1 MPHRSRATVL
11 FAAACLL
18 ACPSPQERAEHA
30 RADARSALA
39 RGDRDGAL
47 RALGVLRE
55 LGAETSQDPVEFA
68 QLLVQAGEAPQAV
81 WVLEEAV
88 RKSPEKDDLRIA
100 LAQAALLV
108 ADAAAARAALEPID
122 ESSEKHA
129 EALVLRS
136 QAELRLGDAKRA
148 MATLELAEKL
158 YPDRIEARLV
168 RIGTLL
174 QEHRLEDARRAVEE
188 ARVPVAAA
196 EQPDALRPF
205 EIALYEAEA
214 ESGKTDAAIAG
225 LRSLIAQ
232 KPYDGQAWQSYAQL
246 MMRAGRLEEA
256 TKELESELERKPD
269 STELRPIL
277 AALYRAAN
285 RKEDAQRALR
295 ELIERAPSPNAYL
308 ALARDRAVEGDDT
321 GMLEVLEQ
329 AIQAFPDDPQ
339 LPRTRADAL
348 LSMGKIDAGRK
359 AVDDYA
365 ARFPDDVTG
374 EYLRARLELADGD
387 AAAAAERFE
396 RLLPRLDRSFT
407 QHWLGRALEARG
419 DRAGAERH
427 YELAI
432 VRDPNDANLYGPP
445 VALAERRGDWHKS
458 ASLAH
463 RWVLLAPA
471 QYPAWAALVGGLVQ
485 SGSGP
490 EGVNAA
496 RRTVKVFGDRKD
508 AQILLV
514 RALRANRE
522 YDEALSVLGDLE
534 RQSKDDP
541 EVAAERAFTLGFAG
555 RVEEGIQTASKALA
569 AHPDSAALHTALA
582 SLSFAIGRA
591 DDGAKAV
598 DRALELAPDD
608 PQPLAMRA
616 RFEAATG
623 RLEGARRDA
632 ELYLKQ
638 RPDDAQVHFI
648 LGVVSEQ
655 SGDAERA
662 IASYRRA
669 AELDPTAFEP
679 RNNLALLLA
688 SRDLDA
694 ALAAAQEAYAL
705 RPKDPAVLDTLGELY
720 LRKGLVDRATSLL
733 SEAHAGAPD
742 ATEIGL
748 HLALAHRQA
757 GRTEDAK
764 QLLVALAKRDD
775 TPPELRARID
785 ETLRSLQ

>member
-1 MPHRSRATVL
+1 
-11 FAAACLL
+11 
-18 ACPSPQERAEHA
+18 
-30 RADARSALA
+30 
-39 RGDRDGAL
+39 
-47 RALGVLRE
+47 
-55 LGAETSQDPVEFA
+55 
-68 QLLVQAGEAPQAV
+68 
-81 WVLEEAV
+81 
-88 RKSPEKDDLRIA
+88 
-100 LAQAALLV
+100 
-108 ADAAAARAALEPID
+108 
-122 ESSEKHA
+122 
-129 EALVLRS
+129 
-136 QAELRLGDAKRA
+136 
-148 MATLELAEKL
+148 MATLELAEQL

-174 QEHRLEDARRAVEE
+174 QERRLEEARRAVEE

-214 ESGKTDAAIAG
+214 ESGKVDAAIAG
-225 LRSLIAQ
+225 LRSLVAQ
-232 KPYDGQAWQSYAQL
+232 KPYDGQGWKSYAQV

-256 TKELESELERKPD
+256 TKELESELERQPD

-308 ALARDRAVEGDDT
+308 ALARDHAAQGDDA

-329 AIQAFPDDPQ
+329 ALRAFPDDPVLQ
-339 LPRTRADAL
+339 RTRADAL
-348 LSMGKIDAGRK
+348 LSAGKIEPGRK

-365 ARFPDDVTG
+365 ARFPDDVSA

-387 AAAAAERFE
+387 ATAAAERLQ

-432 VRDPNDANLYGPP
+432 VRDHFDPNLYGQLI
-445 VALAERRGDWHKS
+445 ALVERRGDWRKS
-458 ASLAH
+458 AGLAR
-463 RWVLLAPA
+463 RWVTLAPG
-471 QYPAWAALVGGLVQ
+471 QYPGWAALVGGLVQ
-485 SGSGP
+485 QGAGP

-496 RRTVKVFGDRKD
+496 RRAAKLFGDRPD
-508 AQILLV
+508 AQVLLV

-522 YDEALSVLGDLE
+522 YDAALSMLGDLDRE
-534 RQSKDDP
+534 SKGTP
-541 EVAAERAFTLGFAG
+541 EVAAERVFTLGLAG
-555 RVEEGIQTASKALA
+555 RVEEGIQTASAALA
-569 AHPDSAALHTALA
+569 AHPDSAVLHTAHA
-582 SLSFAIGRA
+582 SLLFAIGRA
-591 DDGAKAV
+591 DEGAKAV
-598 DRALELAPDD
+598 DRALELDPDD
-608 PQPLAMRA
+608 PQPLALRA

-623 RLEGARRDA
+623 RLEDARRDA

-648 LGVVSEQ
+648 LGVAHEQ
-655 SGDAERA
+655 SGDVERA

-669 AELDPTAFEP
+669 AELDSTAFEP

-688 SRDLDA
+688 ERDLDG
-694 ALAAAQEAYAL
+694 ALAVAQEAYAL

-733 SEAHAGAPD
+733 VEAHAGAPEV
-742 ATEIGL
+742 TEIGL

-757 GRTEDAK
+757 GRTEDARK
-764 QLLVALAKRDD
+764 LLIALAQRDNSS
-775 TPPELRARID
+775 PELRARID
-785 ETLRSLQ
+785 ETLRSLP